1 LKKAILLFSA
11 ILLAG
16 ELLTWCLFYWSPANL
31 PEHIF
36 GPINTA
42 GLFLILLII
51 IITNVFQQRAI
62 KLGARVGFIKLVLSS
77 VLVILLAEIG
87 FHIFR
92 LAILPDYT
100 FEQMIYYASRGV
112 IGMTVIGLVISA
124 IVALLIRK
132 KDKVA
137 K

>member
-1 LKKAILLFSA
+1 LKKNILLFSA
-11 ILLAG
+11 ILLGG
-16 ELLTWCLFYWSPANL
+16 ELLTWFLFYWSPANL
-31 PEHIF
+31 PEHIY

-51 IITNVFQQRAI
+51 IIINVFQQRAI
-62 KLGARVGFIKLVLSS
+62 KPGARVGFAKLVLSS
-77 VLVILLAEIG
+77 TLVVLLAELG
-87 FHIFR
+87 FQIFR
-92 LAILPDYT
+92 FVILDDYT
-100 FEQMIYYASRGV
+100 FENMVYYASRGV
-112 IGMTVIGLVISA
+112 IVMAVIGLVISA